1 MACMRIEH
9 GFVCGSPFFRL
20 PLADG
25 TRVYMSWHS
34 YLGPLFFRDKHER
47 REIEDWYESPLIC
60 DALDW
65 FCKRGN
71 RA

>member
-1 MACMRIEH
+1 MTCIRIEH
-9 GFVCGSPFFRL
+9 GFVCGSRFFRL

-25 TRVYMSWHS
+25 TRVFMSWHRM
-34 YLGPLFFRDKHER
+34 LGPMFFRDRSER
-47 REIEDWYESPLIC
+47 REIQDWYESPLIC